1 LARFPVGQGGKPLD
15 VVSGRPPVLNLR
27 LNSRPDSAGLVRAA
41 LGGLAGPFR
50 LREELVNDIKTALSE
65 ACNNAVEHAY
75 RGQRGAIAVHV
86 EIGFE
91 SVDVSVRDW
100 GGGFQQLAPSGDR
113 LRVGLPVI
121 NALADRAEFLTAPGS
136 GTEVRMSFDIR
147 HDPRRDA
154 LLARVEESE
163 DLEAWAP
170 WRRGLSGDVV
180 VTLLPQELLG
190 AVLEPLTSALA
201 ARSRFSLE
209 RFSDVYLLSRAI
221 AAHMKSAAA
230 SGRVS
235 FALGADEQQL
245 DLTVGPLQP
254 GTCRELQAMADSD
267 RLEASVARLADELAC
282 EPLDGSELLRIVVKE
297 HERAA
302 RNHA

>member
-1 LARFPVGQGGKPLD
+1 MVR
-15 VVSGRPPVLNLR
+15 GRPPILGLR
-27 LNSRPDSAGLVRAA
+27 LNSRPDTAGLVRAA
-41 LGGLAGPFR
+41 LGGLAAPFR
-50 LREELVNDIKTALSE
+50 LREELVNDLKTAISE

-75 RGQRGAIAVHV
+75 RGQSGAIAVHV
-86 EIGFE
+86 DIGFE

-100 GGGFQQLAPSGDR
+100 GGGFQHLAPVGDR
-113 LRVGLPVI
+113 MRVGLPVI

-136 GTEVRMSFDIR
+136 GTEVRMGFDIR

-180 VTLLPQELLG
+180 VTLLPRELLAG
-190 AVLEPLTSALA
+190 VLEPLISALA

-209 RFSDVYLLSRAI
+209 RFSDVYLVTRAI
-221 AAHMKSAAA
+221 AAHVQSAAS

-235 FALGADEQQL
+235 FALGAGAQRIDM
-245 DLTVGPLQP
+245 TIGPLRQ
-254 GTCRELQAMADSD
+254 GAAEQLREMGSSD
-267 RLEASVARLADELAC
+267 RLEASVARLADEIDR
-282 EPLDGSELLRIVVKE
+282 EPIDGSELLRVVVKD
-297 HERAA
+297 HQHNLSTTQNAS
-302 RNHA
+302 

>member
-1 LARFPVGQGGKPLD
+1 
-15 VVSGRPPVLNLR
+15 VVSNHPPILNLR
-27 LNSRPDSAGLVRAA
+27 LNSRADTAGLVRAA

-50 LREELVNDIKTALSE
+50 LREQLINDLKTAVSE

-75 RGQRGAIAVHV
+75 RGHSGAIAVHV
-86 EIGFE
+86 DMGFE
-91 SVDVSVRDW
+91 TLDASVRDW
-100 GGGFQQLAPSGDR
+100 GGGFQHLAPAGDR

-147 HDPRRDA
+147 HDSRRDD

-180 VTLLPQELLG
+180 VTLLPRELLAG
-190 AVLEPLTSALA
+190 VLEPLTNALA

-209 RFSDVYLLSRAI
+209 RFSDMYLVTRAI
-221 AAHMKSAAA
+221 ASHVQTAA
-230 SGRVS
+230 SSGRMS
-235 FALGADEQQL
+235 FALRGGDQRL
-245 DLTVGPLQP
+245 DLTIGPLRA
-254 GTCRELQAMADSD
+254 GAGDELREMGSGE
-267 RLEASVARLADELAC
+267 RLEASVARLADELVC
-282 EPLDGSELLRIVVKE
+282 EPIGSSELLRVVVRDRE
-297 HERAA
+297 PAG
-302 RNHA
+302 NHT

>member
-1 LARFPVGQGGKPLD
+1 M
-15 VVSGRPPVLNLR
+15 LNLR

-50 LREELVNDIKTALSE
+50 LREELVGDLKTAISE

-75 RGQRGAIAVHV
+75 RGQSGAIAVHV
-86 EIGFE
+86 EVGLE

-100 GGGFQQLAPSGDR
+100 GGGFQHLAPAGDR

-147 HDPRRDA
+147 HDPRRDG

-170 WRRGLSGDVV
+170 WRRGLTGDVV
-180 VTLLPQELLG
+180 VTLLPRELLTG
-190 AVLEPLTSALA
+190 VLEPLTRALA

-209 RFSDVYLLSRAI
+209 RFSDAYLVTRAI
-221 AAHMKSAAA
+221 AAHVESAAS

-235 FALGADEQQL
+235 FALDAGDQEL
-245 DLTVGPLQP
+245 NLTIGPLQP
-254 GTCRELQAMADSD
+254 GAGNQLRGMGSSE
-267 RLEASVARLADELAC
+267 RLEASVARLADELVC
-282 EPLDGSELLRIVVKE
+282 EPIDGSELLRIVVKDRE
-297 HERAA
+297 ATA
-302 RNHA
+302 RNQA

>member
-1 LARFPVGQGGKPLD
+1 MVT
-15 VVSGRPPVLNLR
+15 GRPPILNLR
-27 LNSRPDSAGLVRAA
+27 LNSRADSAGLVRAA

-50 LREELVNDIKTALSE
+50 LREELVNDLKTAVSE

-75 RGQRGAIAVHV
+75 RGQGGAIAVHFDMG
-86 EIGFE
+86 IE

-100 GGGFQQLAPSGDR
+100 GGGFQHLAPAGDR

-147 HDPRRDA
+147 HDPRRDG

-163 DLEAWAP
+163 DLEAWTP

-180 VTLLPQELLG
+180 VTLLPRELLSG
-190 AVLEPLTSALA
+190 VLEPLTNALA

-209 RFSDVYLLSRAI
+209 RFSDMYLCTRAI
-221 AAHMKSAAA
+221 AAHVGSAAS

-235 FALGADEQQL
+235 FALGVDEQGL
-245 DLTVGPLQP
+245 DLTIGPLHAGAGRQ
-254 GTCRELQAMADSD
+254 LQEMASSD
-267 RLEASVARLADELAC
+267 RLEASVPRLADELVC
-282 EPLDGSELLRIVVKE
+282 ESIGTSELLRVVVRDSE
-297 HERAA
+297 GIPRVVQ
-302 RNHA
+302 R